1 MLVGLSLFLKSP
13 TIQRKMSTSYVP
25 FCPGFWLLL
34 GTWVAN
40 SVPDSLRSKIMP
52 IPLQSS
58 P

>member
-25 FCPGFWLLL
+25 FCPGFWLML

-40 SVPDSLRSKIMP
+40 SVS
-52 IPLQSS
+52 
-58 P
+58 